1 MKLLIHILKEKL
13 LFLVVIKVV
22 FSHPPLITA
31 SLKTDHWK
39 YHLPQPGKNLHVKG
53 ESLGELFECI
63 TTKIPKICQLSPC
76 IHLTKV
82 KFCHI
87 HKSRLCWVTNFWIK
101 LSCHYSISWY
111 KLDCFIRISRP
122 EKSHKCIHVKLWDK
136 IQPKTKMSP
145 IKSDT

>member
-22 FSHPPLITA
+22 FSLRLHSITENW
-31 SLKTDHWK
+31 SLKISSPTAW
-39 YHLPQPGKNLHVKG
+39 QNLHVKG
-53 ESLGELFECI
+53 ESLGESFECI
-63 TTKIPKICQLSPC
+63 TTKIPKICPMRPC

-87 HKSRLCWVTNFWIK
+87 RKLRLCWVTNFWIK
-101 LSCHYSISWY
+101 LSCHYSISRY

-122 EKSHKCIHVKLWDK
+122 EKSHKCTHVKLWNK
-136 IQPKTKMSP
+136 IRPKTKMSP

>member
-1 MKLLIHILKEKL
+1 MKLLIHIVKEKL

-22 FSHPPLITA
+22 FSQCPLNHSITENW
-31 SLKTDHWK
+31 SLKISSPTAWQK
-39 YHLPQPGKNLHVKG
+39 FACERR
-53 ESLGELFECI
+53 ESFECI
-63 TTKIPKICQLSPC
+63 TTKIPKIYQLSPC

-101 LSCHYSISWY
+101 LSCHYSISRY

-136 IQPKTKMSP
+136 IRPKTKMSP

>member
-1 MKLLIHILKEKL
+1 MKLLIHILKEEL

-22 FSHPPLITA
+22 FSQCPQH
-31 SLKTDHWK
+31 HWK
-39 YHLPQPGKNLHVKG
+39 LIIENIISHSLAKICMWKERVS
-53 ESLGELFECI
+53 ESRLNVSL
-63 TTKIPKICQLSPC
+63 PKICQLSPC

-87 HKSRLCWVTNFWIK
+87 RKSRLCWVTNFWIK

-122 EKSHKCIHVKLWDK
+122 EKGHKCIHVKLWDK
-136 IQPKTKMSP
+136 IRPKTKMSP